1 MWGHL
6 TYLGLLLPWALP
18 VLALQWAAGHSAL
31 RRRLGPLLVATL
43 LPTAWLIA
51 GDAVALAQGIWTV
64 HRDRILGVYLGNVP
78 LEEAVFFLLTD
89 LMVVQSVLLLNAPEM
104 RPFARRALRVL
115 RRRPGW
121 DR

>member
-104 RPFARRALRVL
+104 RPVARRALRVL